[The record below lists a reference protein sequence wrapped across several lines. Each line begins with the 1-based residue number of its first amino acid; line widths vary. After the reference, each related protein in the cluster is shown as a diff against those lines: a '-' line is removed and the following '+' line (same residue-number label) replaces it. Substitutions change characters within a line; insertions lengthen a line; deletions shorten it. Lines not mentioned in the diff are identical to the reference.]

1 MSQQKRDEVRD
12 VRDAVRDAIC
22 RRIEAGAAIDD
33 ILEKLVEKAPSTL
46 LDIAFGPQ
54 AIGGAEI
61 TRALLPLLPLL
72 EQRIQRFQISAARF
86 YYRLAE
92 LSQEA
97 SRELMTAVLERH
109 SQEEWFISFAQKAE
123 GAAMGQL
130 QLLALQQSPRFMDF
144 CLLYVQRG
152 ARRGL
157 VMVAEELGRVEPAIA
172 LLLEGVVEVG
182 IEAAA
187 RALETDPNCGVIEYM
202 AATLGP
208 DIDPLLARLVSR
220 IHRADVLH
228 QVDELLRWYP
238 RASAQLKKMQHMP
251 S

>member
-1 MSQQKRDEVRD
+1 M
-12 VRDAVRDAIC
+12 
-22 RRIEAGAAIDD
+22 
-33 ILEKLVEKAPSTL
+33 
-46 LDIAFGPQ
+46 
-54 AIGGAEI
+54 
-61 TRALLPLLPLL
+61 LPLL

-97 SRELMTAVLERH
+97 SNELLTAVLERH

-130 QLLALQQSPRFMDF
+130 QLLALQDSPRFMDF

-187 RALETDPNCGVIEYM
+187 RALETDPNCGMIEYM

-208 DIDPLLARLVSR
+208 DIDPLLARLVAR
-220 IHRADVLH
+220 IHRAEVLH
-228 QVDELLRWYP
+228 HVEELLRWYP
-238 RASAQLKKMQHMP
+238 RASAQFEKMQHMP